1 MSLALTVQSVPK
13 PEINLDNVQQAFMT
27 SWKPTESF
35 EFFCRRIDE
44 MHLKVLDDKEGKTP
58 NYSFVTQSSGYG
70 KSRLLGQ
77 LYQKFNT
84 AYMCLRP
91 FLSNGYPRRTNE
103 IFVFLD
109 GLRGKSSTVAEA
121 ELKRFLG
128 NILLQYQEFLL
139 ENQSNDILE
148 ARRVLASS
156 DTEFFHSFWKSVVTK
171 ENEERPSAFPSEVL
185 VLVIDEARFLSQTT
199 IGETNLF

>member
-1 MSLALTVQSVPK
+1 
-13 PEINLDNVQQAFMT
+13 
-27 SWKPTESF
+27 
-35 EFFCRRIDE
+35 

-91 FLSNGYPRRTNE
+91 SLSNGYPRRTNE

-121 ELKRFLG
+121 ELKRFLR
-128 NILLQYQEFLL
+128 NILLQYQESLL
-139 ENQSNDILE
+139 QSYARDSLE
-148 ARRVLASS
+148 ARHDLGSS
-156 DTEFFHSFWKSVVTK
+156 VTQVFQSFWKSVVTK
-171 ENEERPSAFPSEVL
+171 EDEQVL
-185 VLVIDEARFLSQTT
+185 ILVIDQAPPLLKSPS
-199 IGETNLF
+199 LD